1 MAAFA
6 ALLLAVKVSVRT
18 LPLIEGAENVAPA
31 ALAEG
36 ELKAG
41 EPDIVMTSLPV
52 AGMAAAG
59 VMAMVTVKPVA
70 LARTSGRVNT
80 GPVKSPLTTASAV
93 LVWSLVSFVVFNWN
107 EPPAFAAPSVAPVH
121 VTVTAAVS
129 PGLADR
135 FIVSLSP
142 AVTVASIE

>member
-6 ALLLAVKVSVRT
+6 RLELVVKVSVRT
-18 LPLIEGAENVAPA
+18 LLIIEGAESVAPE

-52 AGMAAAG
+52 PGMAAAG

-70 LARTSGRVNT
+70 LARTSGRVNA
-80 GPVKSPLTTASAV
+80 GPVK
-93 LVWSLVSFVVFNWN
+93 
-107 EPPAFAAPSVAPVH
+107 PPATISGKDPDVDRLRMRPNES
-121 VTVTAAVS
+121 TTAAVM
-129 PGLADR
+129 
-135 FIVSLSP
+135 
-142 AVTVASIE
+142 AVAAA

>member
-1 MAAFA
+1 MKPVKMMEMAAFA
-6 ALLLAVKVSVRT
+6 ALELVVKSSVRT

-52 AGMAAAG
+52 PGMAAAG

-80 GPVKSPLTTASAV
+80 GPVKPPATISGKDPDVDRLRMRFDESTTAAFMAV
-93 LVWSLVSFVVFNWN
+93 
-107 EPPAFAAPSVAPVH
+107 AAA
-121 VTVTAAVS
+121 
-129 PGLADR
+129 
-135 FIVSLSP
+135 
-142 AVTVASIE
+142 

>member
-1 MAAFA
+1 MKPVKVMEMAALA
-6 ALLLAVKVSVRT
+6 ALLLAVNVSVRT
-18 LPLIEGAENVAPA
+18 LPLIEGVESVALP

-52 AGMAAAG
+52 PGMAAAG

-80 GPVKSPLTTASAV
+80 GPVK
-93 LVWSLVSFVVFNWN
+93 
-107 EPPAFAAPSVAPVH
+107 PPATISGKDPDVDRLRMRPNES
-121 VTVTAAVS
+121 TTAAVM
-129 PGLADR
+129 
-135 FIVSLSP
+135 
-142 AVTVASIE
+142 AVAAA

>member
-6 ALLLAVKVSVRT
+6 RLELVVKVSVRT
-18 LPLIEGAENVAPA
+18 LLIIEGAESVAPE

-52 AGMAAAG
+52 PGMAAAG
-59 VMAMVTVKPVA
+59 VMAMVTVKPVT

-80 GPVKSPLTTASAV
+80 GPVKPPATISGNDPDVDRLRMRFDESTTAAFMAV
-93 LVWSLVSFVVFNWN
+93 
-107 EPPAFAAPSVAPVH
+107 AAA
-121 VTVTAAVS
+121 
-129 PGLADR
+129 
-135 FIVSLSP
+135 
-142 AVTVASIE
+142 